1 MAAAALRSKSSKET
15 AILTANQF
23 RYFVMNK
30 MHMGTRMTSSYN
42 TYKTRQEDYF
52 TNTPYHFMSFKPLSL
67 RGEFIDNHKVNNFMG
82 LSHNKRN
89 SNVLK
94 CSKDPP
100 EVWQPPS
107 DGVVV
112 RARGGGGGG
121 GGRSGGGGENGGGS
135 SDRAGGGGGFGFNS
149 KDGYW
154 GGSNLGNSF
163 PTPKEICKGLDKF
176 VIGQEKAK
184 KVLSVAVYNHYKR
197 IYYDSLQ
204 RQSGESSNIEQDPAD
219 EVVELEK
226 SNILVMGPTGS
237 GKTLLAKTLARLV
250 NVPFV
255 IADATTL
262 TQAGYVG
269 EDVESILYKLLMV
282 ANYNVEAAQQGIV
295 YIDEVDKITK
305 KAESVNISRDVSG
318 EGVQQALLKM
328 LEGTIVNVPEKG
340 ARKQPRG
347 DNIQINTKDILFIC
361 GGAFNDL
368 EKTISERRH
377 DSSIG
382 FGAPVRANM
391 RTSGPTSA
399 SIASSLFDNV
409 ESSDLISYGLIPEFV
424 GRFPILVNL
433 SALTEDQL
441 VEVLTE
447 PKNALGKQY
456 KKMFQ
461 MNEVILHFTDEAL
474 RLIAKRAINK
484 NTGARGLRAILENI
498 LMDAMYEIPDT
509 ITGEDII
516 DAVIVDEEAVGLEGK
531 GRGGRILYGKGAL
544 DRFLSRQKPK
554 EFEGSE
560 EVEAETELPSAVV
573 SM

>member
-184 KVLSVAVYNHYKR
+184 KVRSFCQLVTFYK
-197 IYYDSLQ
+197 
-204 RQSGESSNIEQDPAD
+204 
-219 EVVELEK
+219 VELF
-226 SNILVMGPTGS
+226 ILV
-237 GKTLLAKTLARLV
+237 
-250 NVPFV
+250 
-255 IADATTL
+255 
-262 TQAGYVG
+262 
-269 EDVESILYKLLMV
+269 
-282 ANYNVEAAQQGIV
+282 IV
-295 YIDEVDKITK
+295 
-305 KAESVNISRDVSG
+305 
-318 EGVQQALLKM
+318 
-328 LEGTIVNVPEKG
+328 
-340 ARKQPRG
+340 
-347 DNIQINTKDILFIC
+347 
-361 GGAFNDL
+361 
-368 EKTISERRH
+368 
-377 DSSIG
+377 
-382 FGAPVRANM
+382 
-391 RTSGPTSA
+391 
-399 SIASSLFDNV
+399 
-409 ESSDLISYGLIPEFV
+409 LISIDVFGV
-424 GRFPILVNL
+424 GN
-433 SALTEDQL
+433 
-441 VEVLTE
+441 
-447 PKNALGKQY
+447 
-456 KKMFQ
+456 
-461 MNEVILHFTDEAL
+461 
-474 RLIAKRAINK
+474 
-484 NTGARGLRAILENI
+484 
-498 LMDAMYEIPDT
+498 
-509 ITGEDII
+509 
-516 DAVIVDEEAVGLEGK
+516 
-531 GRGGRILYGKGAL
+531 
-544 DRFLSRQKPK
+544 
-554 EFEGSE
+554 
-560 EVEAETELPSAVV
+560 
-573 SM
+573 